1 MTSNTLPKVSG
12 TQQRGATY
20 HFNLPIPKAI
30 RDLYDGKAAF
40 RGTMKTSDPKEAE
53 KKIRDRR
60 FTFDKQLEQ
69 RKRDEDMKRLA
80 DLLTEDQR
88 AALDAIGGT
97 GKITT
102 HVDGLRKAA
111 AFMTAGIGATETAPD
126 EEVDAETNLKHRAQE
141 ASDRAYRD
149 TYANEIR
156 GTKRIAGALKVHIP
170 DAIPGM
176 DEGVT
181 GLRDVAE
188 RFLEAKQYTP
198 HNREKVLYTL
208 RRWAEFHGDIPLD
221 QIEREHIN
229 QFDEAL
235 KKLPPALGDHR
246 KLSIQESLKRGQNE
260 GKNPIG
266 FNTRSNMLL
275 HLKNLTAYA
284 VDTLGAIKADPFVGY
299 KTDKPKQKASERKTA
314 KRKPFTPEQVR
325 QIIDFSRSTFDKDT
339 IDHWL
344 PLLAAYTGARQE
356 ELGQLTVDDVVLIG
370 NMHCIRITDLDPAQ
384 KVKNYHSLRTL
395 PVPSVVAE
403 AGFLD
408 YVASRRE
415 AGGHMLWQESYSDK
429 RKRKRLQEVRAD
441 NRGRFMT
448 NYGQRFARKVRKPLG
463 LTEDG
468 MTFHS
473 LRHSWADAARR
484 AKLDPEI
491 RRMIAG
497 RLEDADPTEAGYGG
511 DDLLADKLEAL
522 EAVAGF
528 VAD

>member
-1 MTSNTLPKVSG
+1 
-12 TQQRGATY
+12 
-20 HFNLPIPKAI
+20 
-30 RDLYDGKAAF
+30 
-40 RGTMKTSDPKEAE
+40 
-53 KKIRDRR
+53 
-60 FTFDKQLEQ
+60 
-69 RKRDEDMKRLA
+69 
-80 DLLTEDQR
+80 
-88 AALDAIGGT
+88 
-97 GKITT
+97 
-102 HVDGLRKAA
+102 
-111 AFMTAGIGATETAPD
+111 
-126 EEVDAETNLKHRAQE
+126 
-141 ASDRAYRD
+141 
-149 TYANEIR
+149 
-156 GTKRIAGALKVHIP
+156 
-170 DAIPGM
+170 
-176 DEGVT
+176 
-181 GLRDVAE
+181 
-188 RFLEAKQYTP
+188 
-198 HNREKVLYTL
+198 
-208 RRWAEFHGDIPLD
+208 
-221 QIEREHIN
+221 
-229 QFDEAL
+229 
-235 KKLPPALGDHR
+235 
-246 KLSIQESLKRGQNE
+246 
-260 GKNPIG
+260 
-266 FNTRSNMLL
+266 MLL

-284 VDTLGAIKADPFVGY
+284 VDTLGVTKADPFVGY
-299 KTDKPKQKASERKTA
+299 KTDKPKERASDRKTA
-314 KRKPFTPEQVR
+314 KRKPFNPEQVR
-325 QIIDFSRSTFDKDT
+325 QIIDFSRATFEKDT

-356 ELGQLTVDDVVLIG
+356 ELGQLTVEDVVLIG

-395 PVPSVVAE
+395 PVPSVIAE

-528 VAD
+528 VAEQVASKY